1 MYARTRQVQVAPFI
15 FQLKTSVILKSN
27 EEVAEKFWVPLS
39 ILDVSEVERTE
50 VKVEEGKLSVDGY
63 IYGGNTVWGLTFRII
78 NILLDRKETS
88 TL

>member
-1 MYARTRQVQVAPFI
+1 VYARTRQVQVAPFI

>member
-1 MYARTRQVQVAPFI
+1 
-15 FQLKTSVILKSN
+15 VILKSN

>member
-15 FQLKTSVILKSN
+15 FQLKTGVILKSN

-50 VKVEEGKLSVDGY
+50 VKVEEGKLIVDAY

-78 NILLDRKETS
+78 NIVLDRKETS
-88 TL
+88 SL